1 MAKTALNL
9 SIPSLS
15 RQQLVAGWPIW
26 LWLAL
31 TALLL
36 CWPSLND
43 ALRYERDAV
52 SHGEWWRLVSA
63 NLVHGNGWHWLL
75 NAASASFQFWLFQG
89 LGSRRWWWAVGLIC
103 LPANVLGMHV
113 FSPGVSWYV
122 GMSGALYGTAV
133 FGGLLLLG
141 NREWLVGGVL
151 SAYLLGRILY
161 EQAGAS
167 TAELAQLITI
177 PVAVDAHLWGLVSGY
192 VLAAIFLSLRFLR
205 R

>member
-1 MAKTALNL
+1 MAKTALNF

-15 RQQLVAGWPIW
+15 RQQFAAGWPIW
-26 LWLAL
+26 LWLVL

-43 ALRYERDAV
+43 TLRYERDAV
-52 SHGEWWRLVSA
+52 SHGEWWRLISA

-89 LGSRRWWWAVGLIC
+89 LGSRRWWWAVGFIC

-133 FGGLLLLG
+133 FGGLLLLA

-192 VLAAIFLSLRFLR
+192 LLALCWWLMQSR

>member
-1 MAKTALNL
+1 MAMIALKP
-9 SIPSLS
+9 SIPQLS

-26 LWLAL
+26 LWLTV

-36 CWPSLND
+36 CWPSLNE
-43 ALRYERDAV
+43 ALRYERV
-52 SHGEWWRLVSA
+52 LVQQGQWWRLFTA

-89 LGSRRWWWAVGLIC
+89 LGSRRWWWLVGLVC
-103 LPANVLGMHV
+103 LPANVLGMHC
-113 FSPGVSWYV
+113 FSAGVSWYV

-133 FGGLLLLG
+133 FGGLLLLA

-151 SAYLLGRILY
+151 SAYLLGRIVY
-161 EQAGAS
+161 EQLGAS
-167 TAELAQLITI
+167 TAELAELITI

-192 VLAAIFLSLRFLR
+192 LLVLCWWLQQPR